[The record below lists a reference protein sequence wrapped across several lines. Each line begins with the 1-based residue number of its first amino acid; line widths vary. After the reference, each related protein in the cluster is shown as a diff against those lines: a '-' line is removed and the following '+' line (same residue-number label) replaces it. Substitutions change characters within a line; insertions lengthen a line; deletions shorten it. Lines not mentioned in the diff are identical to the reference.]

1 MKQNLILWIAAAIIT
16 FLAGFLHS
24 RLNEYYPVSGSF
36 GINGKEIGYKLD
48 KVYYGNRDYKF
59 MITTEITGLK
69 GEVIWKKQYDK
80 RWNSLSLVDSAGVIR
95 GKIPHQKPLTKI
107 QYLIKLNYKDK
118 VYTIL
123 PGNSPVEIT
132 FFGKVPA
139 SVNFYYLFTL
149 LGGIL
154 LAVRTGLE
162 YFHFPGKLRTF
173 DLFTL
178 IFIIVNV
185 FAFHPLKTSYE
196 LGMIGKGGIS
206 FWEMF
211 PIPSLLLFIIW
222 TATTAL
228 IFNTK
233 NYKIWTPPAAILT
246 LLIYEVA
253 AL

>member
-16 FLAGFLHS
+16 FLAGFLHN
-24 RLNEYYPVSGSF
+24 RINEYYPVSGSF

-48 KVYYGNRDYKF
+48 KAYYGNDDYKF
-59 MITTEITGLK
+59 IITTEITGLTGK
-69 GEVIWKKQYDK
+69 VIWKKQYDTE
-80 RWNSLSLVDSAGVIR
+80 WNSFALVESTGVII
-95 GKIPHQKPLTKI
+95 GKIPHQKPFTKI
-107 QYLIKLNYKDK
+107 HYLIKLNYKDK

-123 PGNSPVEIT
+123 PGNSPIELT
-132 FFGKVPA
+132 FFDKVPA

-149 LGGIL
+149 LGGLL

-162 YFHFPGKLRTF
+162 YFHFPGKLKTL

-196 LGMIGKGGIS
+196 RGMIGKGS
-206 FWEMF
+206 VAFSEMF

-222 TATTAL
+222 IATTVL
-228 IFNTK
+228 VFNTK
-233 NYKIWTPPAAILT
+233 KYRNWTPPAAILT
-246 LLIYEVA
+246 LLIYEIGS
-253 AL
+253 L